1 VGLFLTRGV
10 FFSLS
15 FHRQNKTKTKQK
27 QVPSWLI
34 KMVAKSQP
42 LNIVRL
48 GRVVEEDVRT
58 GRVQSAP
65 PQAPSTPAA
74 APSTAP
80 AASQAVEREDSLGES
95 PRRQA
100 EMRKRAD
107 SAGATAA
114 RAREALRALDRLNHG
129 DAVDGA
135 GGAGEDG
142 AVRNLLALLSLSLSA
157 LRFNVCHAPI
167 TKCTS

>member
-1 VGLFLTRGV
+1 
-10 FFSLS
+10 
-15 FHRQNKTKTKQK
+15 
-27 QVPSWLI
+27 
-34 KMVAKSQP
+34 MVAKSQP

-65 PQAPSTPAA
+65 PQTPSTPAA
-74 APSTAP
+74 AP

-142 AVRNLLALLSLSLSA
+142 AVRNLPALLPLSSSA
-157 LRFNVCHAPI
+157 LRIIVFHAPI